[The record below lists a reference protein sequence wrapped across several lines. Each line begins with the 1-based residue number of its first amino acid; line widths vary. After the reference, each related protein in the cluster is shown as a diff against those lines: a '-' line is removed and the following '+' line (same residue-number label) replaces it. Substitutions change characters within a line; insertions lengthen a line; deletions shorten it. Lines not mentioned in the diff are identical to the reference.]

1 MKTITEN
8 GAPLTVETVE
18 KFDFLRNPF
27 WQGRAIFESAAG
39 RARVDVVTSALH
51 RTAEE
56 AEQAAVQLAREHG
69 WF

>member
-8 GAPLTVETVE
+8 GTPLTVETVE
-18 KFDFLRNPF
+18 KFDFLRIPF
-27 WQGRAIFESAAG
+27 WQGRAVFAAATG
-39 RARVDVVTSALH
+39 RARVDVVTTTLH

-56 AEQAAVQLAREHG
+56 AEQAAIQLARDHG